1 MLLSS
6 VGTAGLNLDFVNVL
20 IIVDTLWS
28 VMDDLQLQGCLKCY
42 PQNKGVEIYRLIAAR
57 TADET
62 ICMLS
67 TGTGKIH
74 KKFTVVSLTFQ
85 EILHSRVNPDDP
97 DDDPMAEHHSQQDNE
112 DKDDATAIEKA
123 LQRRSETA
131 AASTSRSGDM
141 ATGADHT
148 DGISTQAAEQKEQ
161 ENEVARAQL
170 EHDTLERLKLDV
182 TKFVELLDIILAV
195 HDRDAT
201 QHTHGPLEDG
211 TSYPPPPW
219 SSERIMAVLPNIT
232 ASTLSMHSA
241 FKQSSEYLMLSPMQ
255 KHQYTKAINMHNKS
269 TNASAKSPATIGKP
283 PAGQPT
289 SMPDRT
295 SKSPEMQG
303 HLSQP
308 PTPPHPPEML
318 TSLGPHNE
326 PDIWCPSGTP
336 AGPLPPV
343 LFQLLLSEEDIRAM
357 NAMDEDG
364 REHYL
369 EQLRVAAK
377 DCVAEK
383 AEWSAWSAAAAL
395 KAANLQALDEK
406 NTQSRALQEKLRAL
420 LHEQAANPVA
430 TSSGSQEIG
439 LAGNVEPINTQDGE
453 ALDNTEQQHSQED
466 HTLGFEDDVDQT
478 RTDNTEEISAGTKCG
493 AGAMSPLQLTAK
505 SKHKFNP
512 TLGPEPGSSPVV
524 LVSARPF

>member
-6 VGTAGLNLDFVNVL
+6 VGTTGLNLDFMNVL

-28 VMDDLQLQGCLKCY
+28 VMDDLQLQGRLKCY
-42 PQNKGVEIYRLIAAR
+42 PQNKGVEIYRLITAR

-74 KKFTVVSLTFQ
+74 KKFTMVG
-85 EILHSRVNPDDP
+85 VNPDDP
-97 DDDPMAEHHSQQDNE
+97 DDDPMTEHHSQQDDE
-112 DKDDATAIEKA
+112 DEDDAAAIEKA
-123 LQRRSETA
+123 LQRHSKTA
-131 AASTSRSGDM
+131 AASSSRSGDVP
-141 ATGADHT
+141 TGADHT
-148 DGISTQAAEQKEQ
+148 DRISTQAAERKEQ
-161 ENEVARAQL
+161 EKEVARAQL
-170 EHDTLERLKLDV
+170 ERDTLERLKLDV
-182 TKFVELLDIILAV
+182 TKFVEILAAY
-195 HDRDAT
+195 DGDTT
-201 QHTHGPLEDG
+201 QHVHGPFEHG
-211 TSYPPPPW
+211 TSYPPPPPPW

-308 PTPPHPPEML
+308 PTPPHPPKML

-343 LFQLLLSEEDIRAM
+343 LFQPLLSEEDIQAM
-357 NAMDEDG
+357 NVMDEDG

-377 DCVAEK
+377 DCVAERG
-383 AEWSAWSAAAAL
+383 L
-395 KAANLQALDEK
+395 NGGHANLQALDEK

-420 LHEQAANPVA
+420 LHKQAANPVA
-430 TSSGSQEIG
+430 TSSESQDIG
-439 LAGNVEPINTQDGE
+439 LAGNMEPINTQDGE
-453 ALDNTEQQHSQED
+453 ALGNTEQQHSQED
-466 HTLGFEDDVDQT
+466 HTLGFEDIVDQT
-478 RTDNTEEISAGTKCG
+478 HMDNTEEISVGTKCG

-512 TLGPEPGSSPVV
+512 KLGPELGSSPVV
-524 LVSARPF
+524 LVSLIDNIPAIAARPF